1 MYPGSRPLL
10 HIHICAC
17 KFRLNVKPAIT
28 TILPACRCRHRD
40 ETARDSGPG
49 RSDKPGCHPTQ
60 TQPRGTKNHDSLE
73 AKRLPQPAQNSN
85 LVINVHGATFDLPT
99 PDADVL
105 DRSAYMANEYCNL
118 LTRTPERAG
127 KPGRATH
134 HASTTH
140 GSIFLGQSGENSPG
154 RHRQILH
161 IRRTTKMRH
170 HALARDGHTRDRNRR
185 PSCPTPRKWP

>member
-1 MYPGSRPLL
+1 MLPAKRRDKLYTNNPPASVSGRVYPGSRPLL

-49 RSDKPGCHPTQ
+49 RSDKPGCNPTQ
-60 TQPRGTKNHDSLE
+60 TRPRGTTNHDPLE
-73 AKRLPQPAQNSN
+73 AKRLPQPAQNSH

-105 DRSAYMANEYCNL
+105 ELHTWQPNTANPVEL
-118 LTRTPERAG
+118 
-127 KPGRATH
+127 
-134 HASTTH
+134 
-140 GSIFLGQSGENSPG
+140 
-154 RHRQILH
+154 
-161 IRRTTKMRH
+161 RTTLQRLTVQFSGSK
-170 HALARDGHTRDRNRR
+170 RR
-185 PSCPTPRKWP
+185 E